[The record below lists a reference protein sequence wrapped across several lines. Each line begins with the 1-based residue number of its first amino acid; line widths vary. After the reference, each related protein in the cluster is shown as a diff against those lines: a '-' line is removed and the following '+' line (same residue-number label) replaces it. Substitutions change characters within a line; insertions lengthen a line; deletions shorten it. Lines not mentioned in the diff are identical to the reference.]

1 MNIEPTVS
9 LGQILSIVVPII
21 LGGLGIYGAYLIF
34 RTKTETSLAAV
45 GEQLV
50 DTNKRVSD
58 LSAGAVTVSNELRDF
73 RSHVERHF
81 VEKDEIAELRL
92 SVDKS
97 IDRMQASLD
106 TATATMGDVRDAVIA
121 LTASGGKSTVPAARR
136 PSRSKTLT

>member
-1 MNIEPTVS
+1 MIDPTIT
-9 LGQILSIVVPII
+9 LGQILSIVVPIVSGALI
-21 LGGLGIYGAYLIF
+21 AYGAYLIF
-34 RTKTETSLAAV
+34 RTKTESSLKTV

-58 LSAGAVTVSNELRDF
+58 LAAGGVTVSNELRDF

-81 VEKDEIAELRL
+81 VEKDEIAELRN
-92 SVDKS
+92 SVDRS

-121 LTASGGKSTVPAARR
+121 LTATGGKTTVPAARR
-136 PSRSKTLT
+136 PSRSKALT